1 MRGLTEVVRGE
12 LSTRQRGDERPTPTR
27 ELHRQLA
34 RERARNAG
42 LEYGITALED
52 RIRALSAE
60 VRQLRAETA

>member
-12 LSTRQRGDERPTPTR
+12 LSARQHGGERPAPQR

-42 LEYGITALED
+42 LEYGITALEN
-52 RIRALSAE
+52 RVRTLSAE
-60 VRQLRAETA
+60 VRQLRAQTA

>member
-12 LSTRQRGDERPTPTR
+12 LSERERGGERPRLNR

-42 LEYGITALED
+42 LEYGITALES
-52 RIRALSAE
+52 RVRALSDE
-60 VRQLRAETA
+60 VRQLRAEPA

>member
-12 LSTRQRGDERPTPTR
+12 LSTRQRDGERPTPNR